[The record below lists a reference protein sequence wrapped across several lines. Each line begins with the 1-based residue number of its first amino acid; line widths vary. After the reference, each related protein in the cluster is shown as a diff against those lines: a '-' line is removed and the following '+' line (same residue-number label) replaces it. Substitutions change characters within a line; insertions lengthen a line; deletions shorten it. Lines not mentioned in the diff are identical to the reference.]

1 MHHIYHL
8 SHVHGY
14 HYRHQSEMEVSR
26 QRFAKAMMM
35 VTLCREVEEIQNTAN
50 YSNHLDTL
58 EEL

>member
-1 MHHIYHL
+1 
-8 SHVHGY
+8 
-14 HYRHQSEMEVSR
+14 MEVSR

-35 VTLCREVEEIQNTAN
+35 VTLCREVEEIQNTSI